1 MNKIFLTGS
10 NGFVGKH
17 LLRRLIEMDY
27 HVETDMRYLHTKKY
41 DCMIHLA
48 AKTNISCDFDP
59 DLIESNIVL
68 TREIFKVNSRII
80 FGSSCSAEFLTNPYA
95 FTKRYGEHLCELHG
109 NAVALRFFN
118 IYGYGAGRGIVKF
131 LMDQPDGAKI
141 TLRGIDQ
148 LRDYIH
154 CDDVVDA
161 IIAHINPRPPILINM
176 KALQD
181 AGEKLKYTTKQMIDF
196 AMEMNIRW
204 VDTYPPM
211 EVITKSKI
219 IEIGTGI
226 ATSTMD
232 LCNLY
237 MKLSGK
243 TFDISV
249 IDPHPSEPPEMVA
262 KYPTLCISLEQG
274 LLKTINNG

>member
-17 LLRRLIEMDY
+17 LLRRLIEMGY
-27 HVETDMRYLHTKKY
+27 HVETDMRYLHTRKY
-41 DCMIHLA
+41 DCVIHLA
-48 AKTNISCDFDP
+48 AKTDISCEFNS
-59 DLIESNIVL
+59 DLIESNIIL

-80 FGSSCSAEFLTNPYA
+80 FGSSCSSEFLTNPYSY
-95 FTKRYGEHLCELHG
+95 TKRYGEHLCQLHG

-131 LMDQPDGAKI
+131 LMDQPNNAKI

-148 LRDYIH
+148 IRDYVH
-154 CDDVVDA
+154 CDDVVDS
-161 IIAHINPRPPILINM
+161 IISSINPHPILIDM
-176 KALQD
+176 KELRVASDKAALIT
-181 AGEKLKYTTKQMIDF
+181 EKLLDY
-196 AMEMNIRW
+196 AMEKNISF
-204 VDTYPPM
+204 VDVNPPM
-211 EVITKSKI
+211 ELISRSKI
-219 IEIGTGI
+219 IEVGSGVG
-226 ATSTMD
+226 TSTMD

-262 KYPTLCISLEQG
+262 KYPTLCISLEEG
-274 LLKTINNG
+274 LRKTINI

>member
-1 MNKIFLTGS
+1 MSEIFLTGS
-10 NGFVGKH
+10 KGFVGSH

-41 DCMIHLA
+41 DCVIHLA
-48 AKTNISCDFDP
+48 AKTDISCEFNP
-59 DLIESNIVL
+59 DLIESNIIL

-95 FTKRYGEHLCELHG
+95 YTKRYGEHLCQLHG

-118 IYGYGAGRGIVKF
+118 IYGSGAGRGIVKF
-131 LMDQPDGAKI
+131 LMDQPNGAKI

-161 IIAHINPRPPILINM
+161 IIAHINPQPIMINM

-237 MKLSGK
+237 MELSGK
-243 TFDISV
+243 KFEISV
-249 IDPHPSEPPEMVA
+249 ADPFPSEPPVMFA
-262 KYPTLCISLEQG
+262 KH
-274 LLKTINNG
+274 KTICHSLDYGLRKTILKIK